1 MALLPPATKLGQG
14 YTFTGARD
22 SVHRGGGDG
31 CSRGGSA
38 PGGGVC
44 SRGLPGGD
52 APLGRR
58 LLRAVRILLEC
69 ILVEKLYF
77 KHLTEDFQLI
87 LKEIQSG

>member
-1 MALLPPATKLGQG
+1 MILS
-14 YTFTGARD
+14 TGVVAAP
-22 SVHRGGGDG
+22 
-31 CSRGGSA
+31 GGSA
-38 PGGGVC
+38 PGESAPGGVC

-87 LKEIQSG
+87 LKQIQSG